1 MQPLSV
7 YLHSIV
13 VQWEC
18 KRLGLLESEVGV
30 FQDAAWGTCSH
41 TPELQHSQEYM
52 CLQQNVWKWVSTQ
65 LQLVPIHRISL
76 LDIYMRKTC
85 KPCDLQQLT
94 WSCFCVICKFGHDLC
109 AGILG
114 SNDCFRQF
122 IESFFFCWGL
132 PIFLEIKLQLNS
144 NLVDEDVAYHNWLLI
159 SLHLI
164 RQHPRVGQ
172 ITSKSTKRTA
182 VISVAFCWNKTNCPP
197 IISRW
202 CRSSSL
208 SQTIVVWALLFLDWI

>member
-1 MQPLSV
+1 MQLEGHAVIHPSCNTLKNICACSKMFASEYLLSFSWCP
-7 YLHSIV
+7 YIGFPSWTST
-13 VQWEC
+13 WE
-18 KRLGLLESEVGV
+18 
-30 FQDAAWGTCSH
+30 Q
-41 TPELQHSQEYM
+41 
-52 CLQQNVWKWVSTQ
+52 
-65 LQLVPIHRISL
+65 
-76 LDIYMRKTC
+76 TC

-122 IESFFFCWGL
+122 IESFFCCWRL
-132 PIFLEIKLQLNS
+132 PIFLQIKLQLNS
-144 NLVDEDVAYHNWLLI
+144 SVVDEDVAYHNWLLI
-159 SLHLI
+159 SSHLI

-182 VISVAFCWNKTNCPP
+182 VIWVAFCWNKTNCPP

-202 CRSSSL
+202 CRPSSL
-208 SQTIVVWALLFLDWI
+208 SQTIVVWACCFLIEYKHLKDLNWRV